1 MGRKYTPFDRY
12 DRYFRDFYAPPTF
25 RPMNDIMREMNEIFK
40 NLMNDDSTAESMEN
54 LSKDESKSSL
64 KATVTRNGRQYEIV
78 IRDVTEPK
86 PDEVTSFEWVEDFG
100 EHEDLTE

>member
-1 MGRKYTPFDRY
+1 LIDTTDTLEIY
-12 DRYFRDFYAPPTF
+12 
-25 RPMNDIMREMNEIFK
+25 DIMREMNEIFK
-40 NLMNDDSTAESMEN
+40 NLMSDDSTAESMEN
-54 LSKDESKSSL
+54 LSKDESKNSL

-78 IRDVTEPK
+78 IRDVTEPQ

>member
-1 MGRKYTPFDRY
+1 MGRRYTPFDRY
-12 DRYFRDFYAPPTF
+12 DRYFRYGPSGI
-25 RPMNDIMREMNEIFK
+25 RPMDELMREMNELFK
-40 NLMNDDSTAESMEN
+40 SLMNDSDTADAMEN
-54 LSKDESKSSL
+54 LSKNDSKNSL
-64 KATVTRNGRQYEIV
+64 KATITRNGRQYEIV